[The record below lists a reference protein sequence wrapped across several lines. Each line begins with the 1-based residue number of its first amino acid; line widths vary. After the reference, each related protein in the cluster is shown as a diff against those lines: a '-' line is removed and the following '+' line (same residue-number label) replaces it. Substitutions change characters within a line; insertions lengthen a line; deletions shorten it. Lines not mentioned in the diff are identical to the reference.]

1 MSSPRR
7 IAIVGA
13 SLAGVRA
20 IRALRRREYDRD
32 IVLVGAEPHLPYDRP
47 PLSKDFLAGER
58 DAASLLLESEDF
70 YEDVELR
77 LGSPATA
84 LVPRER
90 RVTLADGSGITADHV
105 IIATGARPRPLP
117 DTAARPGLHVLRTLD
132 DAEALRDDLDRAE
145 HVVIIGAGFIGAE
158 VAATARSRGLEVTM
172 LEALAAPVVRGVG
185 PEIGNLLADLHRDRG
200 VDLRLGVS
208 VEAVVGD
215 DRVRAVRL
223 GDGTSIPA
231 DVVVVGIGAVPNV
244 EWLEGSGIPVDNGV
258 RCDATGRVAG
268 VGSVWAAGDVAN
280 WHHAQYDE
288 RMRIEHWTNAAD
300 MGVAVANAILD
311 GHGAKP
317 FTPLPYVWSDQYDT
331 KIQVLG
337 RVSGEDDVRVAAGSV
352 DDGRFVATYERGG
365 RLRGVVGF
373 SWARAVMSFR
383 PLLDEAATSD
393 AVRAHVESL
402 G

>member
-58 DAASLLLESEDF
+58 DAASLALESEDF
-70 YEDVELR
+70 YEGVELR

-117 DTAARPGLHVLRTLD
+117 DTAARPGLHLLRTLD

-268 VGSVWAAGDVAN
+268 VESVWAAGDVAN

>member
-268 VGSVWAAGDVAN
+268 VESVWAAGDVAN